1 MEIQTFHLTEGV
13 QKYLREKKI
22 PKEWFYLLA
31 SLIVYRGGAE
41 DAKTLTP
48 ETGFENDLGM
58 DSLDKVQVVMDIER
72 VFDIQIADDEAELF
86 YTLADILEYLR
97 RKVSD
102 VKLSEFFELD

>member
-1 MEIQTFHLTEGV
+1 MEILRFNLPEGV

-41 DAKTLTP
+41 DIKVLTP

-58 DSLDKVQVVMDIER
+58 DSLDKVQVVMDVER
-72 VFDIQIADDEAELF
+72 VFDIRIANDEAERF

-97 RKVSD
+97 NKVSD
-102 VKLSEFFELD
+102 VKLSEVVELD

>member
-1 MEIQTFHLTEGV
+1 MEILRFNLSEGV

-31 SLIVYRGGAE
+31 SLIVHRGGAE
-41 DAKTLTP
+41 DVKVLTP
-48 ETGFENDLGM
+48 ETDFENDLGM

-72 VFDIQIADDEAELF
+72 VFDIRIADDEAERF

-97 RKVSD
+97 NKGSD
-102 VKLSEFFELD
+102 VKLSEVVELD